1 MKKTTP
7 AKMKRAIEKWKEH
20 SAANYCFDI
29 EDMIYLRDSHPHE
42 EESFYLETHLK
53 SLVRSIRIGIAMTRD
68 YYKHL
73 EEMKKL
79 HFSN

>member
-1 MKKTTP
+1 
-7 AKMKRAIEKWKEH
+7 
-20 SAANYCFDI
+20 
-29 EDMIYLRDSHPHE
+29 MIYLRDSHPHE